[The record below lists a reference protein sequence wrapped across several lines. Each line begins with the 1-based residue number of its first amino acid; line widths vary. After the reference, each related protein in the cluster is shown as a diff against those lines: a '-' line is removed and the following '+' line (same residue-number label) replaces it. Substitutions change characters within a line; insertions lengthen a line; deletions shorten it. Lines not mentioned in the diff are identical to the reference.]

1 MQSSVTSRRA
11 RSGLKA
17 VSVNSSAEVSCRAG
31 TDRAASLGA
40 TGAKRAT
47 TFSGRMGFKFIDGP
61 EIQIAGH
68 QHLDPIP
75 LILGDRR
82 WNVDG
87 VFEHLAHDILGAG
100 GVINDGAATALGGDR
115 ALHGA
120 ADQRDQNR
128 GPEALKEMPVDV
140 PGKP

>member
-17 VSVNSSAEVSCRAG
+17 VSVNSSAEVSCRTG
-31 TDRAASLGA
+31 TVGTASLGA

-47 TFSGRMGFKFIDGP
+47 RFSGRMGFKFINGP

-68 QHLDPIP
+68 QDLDPIP

-82 WNVDG
+82 WNIDG
-87 VFEHLAHDILGAG
+87 VFEHFGHHVLRARR
-100 GVINDGAATALGGDR
+100 VVNDGTAAARGGNR
-115 ALHGA
+115 ALHGT
-120 ADQRDQNR
+120 AD
-128 GPEALKEMPVDV
+128 E
-140 PGKP
+140 